1 MNSKAEDI
9 EFELKVEKRALVGEG
24 AIWDEDNQLLYW
36 VDILGHQV
44 YQYNPRSGANR
55 TINTMQAVGTVV
67 LRSSGGLVVAL
78 QNGFGHIDL
87 EPKKFLQLELIQKR
101 NYQ

>member
-9 EFELKVEKRALVGEG
+9 EFELIVEKRALVGEG

-44 YQYNPRSGANR
+44 YQYNPRSG
-55 TINTMQAVGTVV
+55 
-67 LRSSGGLVVAL
+67 
-78 QNGFGHIDL
+78 
-87 EPKKFLQLELIQKR
+87 E
-101 NYQ
+101 